1 MSISPENWL
10 AMEQEMEQEN
20 HVLLQTKIT
29 DQTTPEQPQLLLISS
44 HATNGIVSIATFSLI
59 ISIGGTRGIA

>member
-1 MSISPENWL
+1 
-10 AMEQEMEQEN
+10 MEQEN

-44 HATNGIVSIATFSLI
+44 HAANGIVSVATFSLI